1 MLIPIVFSTAPQTK
15 RPAPVPQPRADR
27 SLPSRK
33 RPQRWLRFSLYW
45 LVGGWADP
53 SEKWWSSSVGM
64 MTFPTEWKNRS
75 HVPNHQPVGFFHPR
89 YRDFEWRK
97 WHHYTIYAVYWYRTN
112 MKVSINGGTPI
123 AGWFIIEK
131 HHWHGWFDVP
141 PIYGHP

>member
-1 MLIPIVFSTAPQTK
+1 MLIPIVTSTAPQTK
-15 RPAPVPQPRADR
+15 RPAPVPQPQADR

-33 RPQRWLRFSLYW
+33 KPQLVVKILPLLAGWWLSRPLW
-45 LVGGWADP
+45 
-53 SEKWWSSSVGM
+53 KM
-64 MTFPTEWKNRS
+64 MEFVSWDDDIPNIWKNKS

-97 WHHYTIYAVYWYRTN
+97 WHHYAICAVYWYKTT